1 MAKSSK
7 PEFDWKKLNE
17 YCAGARDH
25 IYMALVS
32 AIDNAKYAGF
42 TLEEVIYLVRQRY
55 SR

>member
-25 IYMALVS
+25 IYMALIK
-32 AIDNAKYAGF
+32 AIDNAKDAKF
-42 TLEEVIYLVRQRY
+42 TADDIKALVDQRY
-55 SR
+55 TK

>member
-17 YCAGARDH
+17 YSTGAQD

-42 TLEEVIYLVRQRY
+42 TREEVIYLVRQRY